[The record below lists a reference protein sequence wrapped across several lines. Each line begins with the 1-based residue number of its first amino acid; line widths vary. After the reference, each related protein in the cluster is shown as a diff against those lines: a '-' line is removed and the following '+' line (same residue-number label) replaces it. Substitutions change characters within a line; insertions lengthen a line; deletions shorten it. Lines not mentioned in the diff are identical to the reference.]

1 MTDARAQC
9 TLSHRVCR
17 TLRPGGARCIVPVH
31 GQQRGRLFLPFA
43 DDDPRTAEV
52 VSKVVLLARDADIED
67 PSILEQIL

>member
-17 TLRPGGARCIVPVH
+17 TLRPGGARCIVTVH
-31 GQQRGRLFLPFA
+31 GQHRGRLSLPFA
-43 DDDPRTAEV
+43 DDDPHTAEV

>member
-31 GQQRGRLFLPFA
+31 GQHRGRLSLPFA
-43 DDDPRTAEV
+43 DDDPHTAEV